1 MERKTLAGGTRVD
14 FKKNAARRLRRSGK
28 IPAIIY
34 GHQQSAAVFVDESE
48 FNKKFHTVSE
58 NTLIN
63 ITTEDNSYEVLVRDY
78 QEDTLSG
85 RILHIDFY
93 EIEQGKLLSTN
104 IPIHLE
110 GSAPGV
116 KEGGILD
123 HRLHEVEVEC
133 LPKDIPE
140 YFMVDISGLVTGEVI
155 HVSDLE
161 VPEGVKILNN
171 EDQAIVAITHA
182 KIELVE
188 EEEEEAEEEMLEGE
202 EAEGAEEET
211 AEQEESEE
219 A

>member
-1 MERKTLAGGTRVD
+1 MERKTLTGGNRVD
-14 FKKNAARRLRRSGK
+14 FKKNAARRLRRTGR

-34 GHQQSAAVFVDESE
+34 GHQQPAAVYVDENE

-58 NTLIN
+58 NTLIK
-63 ITTEDNSYEVLVRDY
+63 ITTEDSTYEVLVRDY
-78 QEDTLSG
+78 QEDALSG

-93 EIEQGKLLSTN
+93 EIEQGKLLTTN

-110 GSAPGV
+110 GNAPGV

-123 HRLHEVEVEC
+123 HRLHEVEVQC

-140 YFMVDISGLVTGEVI
+140 YFTVDISGLVTGEVI

-161 VPEGVKILNN
+161 VPEDVKILNN

-188 EEEEEAEEEMLEGE
+188 EEEEAEEEMLEGE
-202 EAEGAEEET
+202 EAEGEEAETE
-211 AEQEESEE
+211 EQEETEE